1 MTKKQTFITIL
12 LIIIV
17 GITFFFY
24 KQKDRSENQNPT
36 LSASFGCDDNS
47 HFIAEFKEINKVN
60 IIADGVTTKNL
71 PRTDGDG
78 QRFEDASSIYVFA
91 GEEVSVTN
99 KATNKMTIC
108 HQPLDPNNAPINFG
122 DAAEGAGAKQNLA
135 MIVGENI
142 LGKWQSLD
150 DVKFA
155 REFKPGN
162 IVDKI
167 YDGKLISIDSWKIFT
182 KATTPTNEFP
192 LENNTPYLQIKL
204 TDKEP
209 QAVYFKISKLT
220 PEELELIYLD
230 RGGILNF
237 KAIGK

>member
-1 MTKKQTFITIL
+1 MTPKQITIAIL
-12 LIIIV
+12 LIII
-17 GITFFFY
+17 GAAFFFY
-24 KQKDRSENQNPT
+24 QQKNIPNKKLI
-36 LSASFGCDDNS
+36 LSASFGCDDSS

-60 IIADGVTTKNL
+60 IIVDGVITKTL

-78 QRFEDASSIYVFA
+78 QRFEDTSSIYVFA
-91 GEEVSVTN
+91 GEEVNVTN
-99 KATNKMTIC
+99 KATNKMTVC

-122 DAAEGAGAKQNLA
+122 DAAEGAGVKQDLA
-135 MIVGENI
+135 LIVSENI
-142 LGKWQSLD
+142 IGKWQSLD

-204 TDKEP
+204 TDKEA